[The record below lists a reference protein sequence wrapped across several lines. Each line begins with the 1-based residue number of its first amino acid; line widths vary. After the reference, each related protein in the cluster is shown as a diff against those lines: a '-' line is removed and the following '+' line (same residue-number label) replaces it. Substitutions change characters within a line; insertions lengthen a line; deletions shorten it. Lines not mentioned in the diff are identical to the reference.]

1 MAVRRYAF
9 GSGLGYRQYTRF
21 FEPFSEDNLR
31 VWSSW
36 TLLQNLC
43 GVALDPYVATP
54 KMERTYFSQY
64 GQTNGFSPL
73 CVRC

>member
-1 MAVRRYAF
+1 MVVRRYAF
-9 GSGLGYRQYTRF
+9 GSGLEYRQYTRF
-21 FEPFSEDNLR
+21 FEPFLENNLR

-36 TLLQNLC
+36 MLLQNPC
-43 GVALDPYVATP
+43 SVALDPYVATP